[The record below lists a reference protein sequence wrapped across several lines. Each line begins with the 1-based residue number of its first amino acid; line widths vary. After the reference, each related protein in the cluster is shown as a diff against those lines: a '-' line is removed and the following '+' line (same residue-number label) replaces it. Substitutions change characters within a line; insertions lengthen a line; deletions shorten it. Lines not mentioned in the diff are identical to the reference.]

1 MDEQSQ
7 KFLGAQGFPQ
17 KSRREVLRMGAV
29 LAGAATVPFG
39 LAHALP
45 EAGTV
50 MVALSKYISD
60 AASRPLPENVM
71 EETKHHI
78 LDSIAAMISGI
89 QLPPGIKAVEFARN
103 YGGEKVS
110 TIAASSILCGP
121 IEAALVNGELAHSDE
136 SDDDYIK
143 SGAHPGCS
151 VVPAALAVGEKFSA
165 TGMVFVRAIALGY
178 DVGMRAYQSLGEK
191 SCLIETHNLIGTFGA
206 SAACA
211 CVAGLTT
218 QQIHWV
224 LDYAAQQSGSGLRV
238 WGRDTEHIEK
248 GFAFGG
254 MAARNGA
261 TSALLVQSGWT
272 GLNDVFSGPD
282 SFPSTYGPNADANKL
297 IDQLG
302 ERYEVTLTTI
312 KKWTTGGPVQAPLDA
327 MTIIQKRRPFDASQ
341 VQAVKVHVAP
351 SMAISVDNRE
361 MPDICLQHLIAVML
375 LDKTVTFKSAHDK
388 ERMHDPAILKERAKV
403 TMIPEED
410 LEKLIPRR
418 VAYVDITFSDGT
430 TEHERIDA
438 VRGSPEN
445 PMSRQDIVAK
455 ATDLMTPVLGAK
467 ACAALIGKLVSLEN
481 VKNILE
487 LRPLLQRA

>member
-1 MDEQSQ
+1 MEDRF
-7 KFLGAQGFPQ
+7 KNFLSAQGFPS
-17 KSRREVLRMGAV
+17 KSRREVLRV
-29 LAGAATVPFG
+29 GAALVGVMTVPFG
-39 LAHALP
+39 LANASP
-45 EAGTV
+45 EAEPV
-50 MVALSKYISD
+50 IIALSKYISE
-60 AASRPLPENVM
+60 ARNRPLPENVM
-71 EETKHHI
+71 EQTKHHI

-89 QLPPGIKAVEFARN
+89 RLPPGIKAVEFARS

-110 TIAASSILCGP
+110 TIAATTILCGP

-151 VVPAALAVGEKFSA
+151 VVPAALAVGEKFGTS
-165 TGMVFVRAIALGY
+165 GMVLVRAVALGY

-191 SCLIETHNLIGTFGA
+191 SCLVETHNLIGTFGA

-211 CVAGLTT
+211 CVANLTT

-282 SFPSTYGPNADANKL
+282 SFPATYGPHADATKL

-312 KKWTTGGPVQAPLDA
+312 KKWTAGGPIQAPLDA
-327 MTIIQKRRPFDASQ
+327 MMMIQKRRPFDASQ
-341 VQAVKVHVAP
+341 VQTVKVHVAP

-375 LDKTVTFKSAHDK
+375 LDTTVTFKSAHDK

-403 TMIPEED
+403 TMIPEDE
-410 LEKLIPRR
+410 LEELIPRR

-430 TEHERIDA
+430 TEHERVDA

-445 PMSRQDIVAK
+445 PMSRQDIVTK

-467 ACAALIGKLVSLEN
+467 NCAALIDKLVSLEN
-481 VKNILE
+481 VKNVLE
-487 LRPLLQRA
+487 LRPLLQRS